1 MKNSFLF
8 SAGSTLFANI
18 LIMLLALISGS
29 LVARMLGPIGKGELS
44 VIQIIGSLIATLL
57 ASGIPA
63 SVVYFVASDKNNSS
77 SYYFIGILISLLT
90 SIPLIGIAYFV
101 TPLFLPNYN
110 SNIIL
115 AAQIYLI
122 FIPLTIITSFSLAYF
137 QGLNKISTWNYL
149 RLFAGAAWVL
159 PVVAMYLSGL
169 RDAILFSQIYLA
181 FTFLSAIL
189 FFYVSFKSITPPL
202 RIEKKLT
209 KPLLSKGIPNTITT
223 ILQQNNIRLDQ
234 LVIAY
239 FLAPFELGIYVV
251 AQAWSTA
258 SLPLMNVFSLN
269 VVPYIASLDM
279 DENKNYAA
287 SRIIRTS
294 IFFSIVITL
303 LLLIITEPMIKIL
316 FGYNFINA
324 IYIAY
329 ILISFS
335 LFSDVKVVLSE
346 VLRSYGKSKFIM
358 YAEFTGTFFYSIFLV
373 ISAKTWGLKGIAF
386 SSVAANFVTFV
397 ILLLETH
404 RISNLK
410 YRDIFLLKS
419 DDIFYLKNRFTII
432 FSEIYYRYVKN
443 KFL

>member
-1 MKNSFLF
+1 MLF
-8 SAGSTLFANI
+8 
-18 LIMLLALISGS
+18 ALISGS

-44 VIQIIGSLIATLL
+44 VIQIISTLIATLL

-101 TPLFLPNYN
+101 TPLFLSNYN

-122 FIPLTIITSFSLAYF
+122 FIPLTIITSFTLAYF

-149 RLFAGAAWVL
+149 RLFAGVAWVL
-159 PVVAMYLSGL
+159 PVVAMYISGL
-169 RDAILFSQIYLA
+169 RDAILFSQIYLVFA
-181 FTFLSAIL
+181 FLSAIL
-189 FFYVSFKSITPPL
+189 FFYVSFKSINPLL
-202 RIEKKLT
+202 RIEKKVT
-209 KPLLSKGIPNTITT
+209 KPLLSKGIPNTISTF
-223 ILQQNNIRLDQ
+223 LQQNNIRLDQ
-234 LVIAY
+234 LAIAY

-279 DENKNYAA
+279 NESKKYAA

-294 IFFSIVITL
+294 VFLSILVTL

-335 LFSDVKVVLSE
+335 LFFDVKVVLSE
-346 VLRSYGKSKFIM
+346 VLRSYGRAKFIM
-358 YAEFTGTFFYSIFLV
+358 YAELTGTFFYSIFLV
-373 ISAKTWGLKGIAF
+373 MSAKTYGLKGIAF

-397 ILLLETH
+397 ILLLEVH
-404 RISNLK
+404 RISKLE

-419 DDIFYLKNRFTII
+419 DDLFYLKNRFIII
-432 FSEIYYRYVKN
+432 FNEIYYRYVKN